1 MFYKIKNFRDRKE
14 DYLLWDKLID
24 KSSDH
29 WFFSSI
35 DFNYFHIE
43 FLKELDLFADNES
56 FFIYENEELV
66 ALTILIFLKIQI
78 LIY

>member
-1 MFYKIKNFRDRKE
+1 MDIDKIIKKLFLYYSFKKTELMFYKSKNFVIEKKITC
-14 DYLLWDKLID
+14 WDKLID

-43 FLKELDLFADNES
+43 FLKELDLCR
-56 FFIYENEELV
+56 
-66 ALTILIFLKIQI
+66 
-78 LIY
+78 